1 MQDNSY
7 AFDSYLRNLAD
18 CEVMK
23 PDEERAQAERIARL
37 RAERWAVILSQPH
50 FVPAIIALAEKTL
63 DKLPDQ
69 DRREAAR
76 LASNNLVVERNKA
89 TLDAFKAA
97 TSALARDLAKLDR
110 DQVVADMVCAD
121 LDAIEAGQKHGSALV
136 LDLPRGRDQT
146 FRRYVQRVR
155 RATHAFWAARS
166 AFAKANLRLVVSM
179 ARRLG
184 RGRMAMSDLVQEGN
198 IGLMQAIDRFDHTKG
213 FRFSTYGAWWIRH
226 AMNRALQNKA
236 REIRLPVHVLDAL
249 HKLNR
254 ARREYESKHGHP
266 APAEV
271 LAEQTGLS
279 PAKIA
284 KLDRHYLVSEYPARL
299 DEPGGEDGERDR
311 LETQISDDQPLPHE
325 VLTSG
330 LTERVILDAMADLP
344 EMEHQILRMRFGL
357 DDDKPLTLREIGEHY
372 SLSRERIRQLQE
384 RALGR
389 IRGELTR
396 YELD

>member
-7 AFDSYLRNLAD
+7 AFDSYLKNLAD
-18 CEVMK
+18 CDVMK
-23 PDEERAQAERIARL
+23 PEVERAQAERIANL
-37 RAERWAVILSQPH
+37 RRERWAVILSQPH
-50 FVPAIIALAEKTL
+50 FVPAILKLAEDRL
-63 DKLPDQ
+63 DKLPAGNS
-69 DRREAAR
+69 REPARDAAR
-76 LASNNLVVERNKA
+76 DLVIERNKQ
-89 TLDAFKAA
+89 TLDAFKQA
-97 TSALARDLAKLDR
+97 THEIATELSLLDR

-121 LDAIEAGQKHGSALV
+121 LDAIEAGKKHGSALV

-146 FRRYVQRVR
+146 FRRYVERVR

-266 APAEV
+266 APPEA
-271 LAEQTGLS
+271 LADQTGLS

-299 DEPGGEDGERDR
+299 DDYSGDDGERDR
-311 LETQISDDQPLPHE
+311 LETHIVDDQLLPSD
-325 VLTSG
+325 VLERG
-330 LTERVILDAMADLP
+330 LVERVIIEAMSDLP

-357 DDDKPLTLREIGEHY
+357 DNDKPLTLREIGERY

-389 IRGELTR
+389 IRTELVQQ
-396 YELD
+396 ELS

>member
-7 AFDSYLRNLAD
+7 AFDSYLKNLAECD
-18 CEVMK
+18 VMK
-23 PDEERAQAERIARL
+23 PDEERAQAERIAKL
-37 RAERWAVILSQPH
+37 RRERWAVILSQPH
-50 FVPAIIALAEKTL
+50 FVPAIIALVEEQLATSPHEG
-63 DKLPDQ
+63 Q
-69 DRREAAR
+69 RIAAQ
-76 LASNNLVVERNKA
+76 LTANDLVIERNKR
-89 TLDAFKAA
+89 TLDAFKDA
-97 TSALARDLAKLDR
+97 TTDLASALAQLDR
-110 DQVVADMVCAD
+110 DQVAADMVCAD

-136 LDLPRGRDQT
+136 LELPRGRDQT

-155 RATHAFWAARS
+155 RATHAFWTARA

-254 ARREYESKHGHP
+254 TRRDFEAKHGKP
-266 APAEV
+266 APVEY
-271 LAEQTGLS
+271 LAEQTGMA

-299 DEPGGEDGERDR
+299 DDHGGDDAERDR
-311 LETQISDDQPLPHE
+311 LETHIVDDQLLPSD
-325 VLTSG
+325 VLERG
-330 LTERVILDAMADLP
+330 LVERVILDAMSDLP

-357 DDDKPLTLREIGEHY
+357 DDDKPLTLREIGERY

-389 IRGELTR
+389 IRSELAQH
-396 YELD
+396 ELS